1 MRDKEFKE
9 NNIMKEN
16 VVSPKK
22 NDVGNEKKLS
32 YGAEILM
39 ECIALLKDSI
49 EKV

>member
-1 MRDKEFKE
+1 MRDKEFRK
-9 NNIMKEN
+9 NGTMKEN

-22 NDVGNEKKLS
+22 NNVGNEKNFS

-39 ECIALLKDSI
+39 ECITLLKNST

>member
-1 MRDKEFKE
+1 MRDKEFRE
-9 NNIMKEN
+9 NGTMKEN

-22 NDVGNEKKLS
+22 NDVENEKKLS